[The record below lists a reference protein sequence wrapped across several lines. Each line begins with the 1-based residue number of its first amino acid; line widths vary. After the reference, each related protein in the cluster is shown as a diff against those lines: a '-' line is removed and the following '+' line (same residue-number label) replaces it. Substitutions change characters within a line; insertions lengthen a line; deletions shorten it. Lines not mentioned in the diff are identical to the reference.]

1 MAHQLPLPLKEDP
14 SRESSLHRAWRRSGL
29 TLPYEVALRDRALAI
44 CLRCLAD
51 SMRGRGR
58 RRLHG

>member
-1 MAHQLPLPLKEDP
+1 MAHQLALALKEDP
-14 SRESSLHRAWRRSGL
+14 SKEPSLHRAWRRSGL
-29 TLPYEVALRDRALAI
+29 TLPYELALRDRALAI

-51 SMRGRGR
+51 AMRGRGR